1 MAGHD
6 KGRRSFLKGAALGGV
21 VAAAGAAAPALAQTG
36 DPSMPAAPEGVRP
49 VKPVPAA
56 PESSDRSEG
65 LTYSS
70 CGGDYMVDVMRNL
83 GIECFAATPGNTFMG
98 VMEAVINYGMVTE
111 PKLGYA
117 VTTHEEASV
126 AMAHGYAK
134 IAGKP
139 MAVGMHTN
147 VGLQHA
153 SMAIYNAWC
162 DRVPIFMIVGASI
175 DAATRMPGV
184 DWQHSA
190 QDGPAMVRDFTKWDD
205 TPGSLRAWGESAT
218 RAYKFAMT
226 PPYGPVLLA
235 SDMRIQEEPYPTG
248 KAPAV
253 PALPRLAPP
262 TGELGA
268 VEETAK
274 MLVAA
279 QNPVLFADR
288 MARTPAGLDHLVELA
303 ELLQC
308 AVVDTTN
315 RFNFPWRHPLNH
327 SENRT
332 PVIANAD
339 LMLELEP
346 TDPFSA
352 SAVRLPDETGTPRS
366 LMRPGSKRITI
377 SSGDLF
383 MKSNFQ
389 DFGRYPADID
399 LAIAGDAEATLPSL
413 IEAVRRVLPDSRKS
427 ALADRGERLGRAHR
441 AQFERMRN
449 AAAYGWDARPISMPR
464 LCMEL
469 YAQIKD
475 DDWTLASASDFQS
488 RWPQQLW
495 TADKHHRYIG
505 SAGGQG
511 VGYLG
516 PATVGAALANK
527 GKGRITVAING
538 DGDTMMSPG
547 VLWTAAHHRIPIL
560 YIVHNNR
567 GYHMEIMQLQS
578 IANRR
583 QRGADRTHLGC
594 GLEDPFIDYAML
606 ARSMGV
612 YSQGPIDN
620 PADLGTAIR
629 KALEVVRKG
638 EPALIDVV
646 SQGR

>member
-6 KGRRSFLKGAALGGV
+6 EGRRSFLKGAALGGV
-21 VAAAGAAAPALAQTG
+21 AAAAGAAPAQTG
-36 DPSMPAAPEGVRP
+36 GPAMAGASGEVRTA
-49 VKPVPAA
+49 KPVPAS
-56 PESSDRSEG
+56 PESTDRPEG
-65 LTYSS
+65 LTYATS
-70 CGGDYMVDVMRNL
+70 GGDYMVDVMRHL
-83 GIECFAATPGNTFMG
+83 GIEHFAATPGNTFMG
-98 VMEAVINYGMVTE
+98 VLESVINYGMLTE
-111 PKLGYA
+111 PKLGFA
-117 VTTHEEASV
+117 TTTHEEASV
-126 AMAHGYAK
+126 GMAHGYAK

-162 DRVPIFMIVGASI
+162 DRVPVFMIVGASI
-175 DAATRMPGV
+175 DGATRMPGV

-205 TPGSLRAWGESAT
+205 TPGSLRAWGESAF
-218 RAYKFAMT
+218 RAYKFSMT

-235 SDMRIQEEPYPTG
+235 TDMRIQEEPYPTG
-248 KAPAV
+248 KAPAI
-253 PALPRLAPP
+253 PAFPRLAPP
-262 TGELGA
+262 MGEQGA
-268 VEETAK
+268 VEDTAK

-279 QNPVLFADR
+279 ENPVLFADR
-288 MARTPAGLDHLVELA
+288 MARTEAGVAHLVELA

-327 SENRT
+327 SENRAS
-332 PVIANAD
+332 VISLAD
-339 LMLELEP
+339 VMLELEP

-352 SAVRLPDETGTPRS
+352 SSVRLPDETGTPQS
-366 LMRPGSKRITI
+366 LMRPNSRRITL
-377 SSGDLF
+377 SSADLF
-383 MKSNFQ
+383 MKSNYQ
-389 DFGRYPADID
+389 DFGRFPTDID
-399 LAIAGDAEATLPSL
+399 IAIAGDAEATLPSL
-413 IEAVRRVLPDSRKS
+413 IEAVRRVLPDSRKA
-427 ALADRGERLGRAHR
+427 ALADRGARLGRMHK
-441 AQFERMRN
+441 AQFERARQ
-449 AAAYGWDARPISMPR
+449 AATYGWDSRPVSMPR

-495 TADKHHRYIG
+495 TAEKHHNYIG
-505 SAGGQG
+505 TAGGQG

-547 VLWTAAHHRIPIL
+547 VLWTAAHERIPIL

-583 QRGADRTHLGC
+583 QRGADRTHIAC
-594 GLEDPFIDYAML
+594 GLEDPFIDYAMM

-612 YSQGPIDN
+612 YAQGPIDN
-620 PADLGTAIR
+620 PADLGPAIR